1 MNSTD
6 EQVLRAAKE
15 IAVKFI
21 ETGRIYPAS
30 FREAFT
36 NIYNSVEE
44 AVKGSKQP
52 AEQENGK
59 DSTSTF

>member
-15 IAVKFI
+15 ITVKFI

-30 FREAFT
+30 FREAFI
-36 NIYNSVEE
+36 NIYKSVEE
-44 AVKGSKQP
+44 AVKGSNKP
-52 AEQENGK
+52 AEQKNGK
-59 DSTSTF
+59 DSQN